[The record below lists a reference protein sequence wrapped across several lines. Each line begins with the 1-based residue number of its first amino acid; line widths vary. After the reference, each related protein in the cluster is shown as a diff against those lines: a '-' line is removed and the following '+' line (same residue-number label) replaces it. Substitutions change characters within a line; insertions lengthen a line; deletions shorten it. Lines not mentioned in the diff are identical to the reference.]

1 MIKNNSMNNPLLVTI
16 RRFDPVTRRDLRSTA
31 ILRGSHIVEESEGVY
46 DATDAAIMRGV
57 DARYRFDRLPRAHE
71 SCEQWIVRRYHITPK
86 QARDIRLGKIR
97 L

>member
-1 MIKNNSMNNPLLVTI
+1 MIVII
-16 RRFDPVTRRDLRSTA
+16 RRVDPLTGRDVCSTA
-31 ILRGSHIVEESEGVY
+31 TLRGACISGETEPVY
-46 DATDAAIMRGV
+46 DALDAALMKRV

-86 QARDIRLGKIR
+86 QARDIRLGKIK